1 MAVVVDGGGS
11 GAPGAPVD
19 SGSGRGPAGGVTG
32 TPSQP
37 AGRLEPGPGG
47 PPDDMDENIDPSELR
62 DAGDATVGGV
72 DLLMR
77 EFGGELVEGEQR

>member
-1 MAVVVDGGGS
+1 
-11 GAPGAPVD
+11 
-19 SGSGRGPAGGVTG
+19 
-32 TPSQP
+32 
-37 AGRLEPGPGG
+37 
-47 PPDDMDENIDPSELR
+47 MDENIDPSELR